1 MDVRSLVAAFVGV
14 GRNRREGFSMRKL
27 CKVMVI
33 FTPLII
39 ATIFHL
45 YTYVVVIKL
54 YTVNRH
60 SLLYLSYTQQTFYFY
75 FFIIIFFYCS
85 GFCHTLKWN
94 SHGFTCVPHSD
105 PPSHLPLHPIP
116 LGLPS
121 APGLSTWLMHP
132 TWAGD
137 LFHPR

>member
-45 YTYVVVIKL
+45 YTYVVFIKL

-60 SLLYLSYTQQTFYFY
+60 SLLYLSYTKQTFYFY
-75 FFIIIFFYCS
+75 FFIFIIFIVVDFVI
-85 GFCHTLKWN
+85 H
-94 SHGFTCVPHSD
+94 
-105 PPSHLPLHPIP
+105 
-116 LGLPS
+116 
-121 APGLSTWLMHP
+121 
-132 TWAGD
+132 
-137 LFHPR
+137 

>member
-75 FFIIIFFYCS
+75 FFIIIFFIVAD
-85 GFCHTLKWN
+85 FVIH
-94 SHGFTCVPHSD
+94 
-105 PPSHLPLHPIP
+105 
-116 LGLPS
+116 
-121 APGLSTWLMHP
+121 
-132 TWAGD
+132 
-137 LFHPR
+137 